1 MAINTLESDLE
12 RCRLENIRLRRAVEE
27 LSLLNEIATAIN
39 SSMSL
44 DRILNLMLQK
54 CLKAL
59 QLEQGAV
66 LLLDK
71 PEAENPFKT
80 KVRRGDT
87 DSEMLPY
94 RLDTQL
100 TGWMIK
106 HQQPLLINDL
116 AADKR
121 FQGIEGE
128 ELPIKTLLAV
138 PLLVKG
144 HMIGVLTVFNKRDEG
159 GFTEEDQ
166 RLLTIIAMQSAQV
179 IENSRLLEEEKA
191 LLRMQEELRLAA
203 HIQSNLLPEKAPQ
216 FPGYDIAGK
225 SVPAKQV
232 GGDYFDF
239 MLLDC
244 NRLAFCLG
252 DITGKG
258 MPAALLMSNLQATVR
273 SQALLSESAGDCV
286 NRANLMLYHS
296 TSAEKFATFFY
307 GVLDREHQTLSYS
320 NAGHNYPLL
329 FRGDEPAQHL
339 KTGGLVLGCLEETR
353 FDEETHSFGPGDL
366 LLVFSDG
373 ILEAENLCEIEFGE
387 MHLAELVQ
395 QHRHR
400 SAADLVDRILS
411 EVNEFSAGC
420 PQRDDMTLLVIRGT
434 E

>member
-1 MAINTLESDLE
+1 MAIQSFDSDVE
-12 RCRLENIRLRRAVEE
+12 RLRQENIRLRRAVEE

-39 SSMSL
+39 SSMTL

-54 CLKAL
+54 CQKAM

-66 LLLDK
+66 LLLDQ

-87 DSEMLPY
+87 DSDILPY

-100 TGWMIK
+100 TGWMIR
-106 HQQPLLINDL
+106 HQQPLLVNNL
-116 AADKR
+116 AADPR
-121 FQGIEGE
+121 FRGIEGE
-128 ELPIKTLLAV
+128 DVPIKTLLAV

-144 HMIGVLTVFNKRDEG
+144 RMIGVLTMFNKREDG
-159 GFTEEDQ
+159 GFTDEDQ

-179 IENSRLLEEEKA
+179 IENARLLEEEKA

-203 HIQSNLLPEKAPQ
+203 HIQNNLLPEKAPP
-216 FPGYDIAGK
+216 FPGYDIAGR

-239 MLLDC
+239 MLLDGH
-244 NRLAFCLG
+244 RLAFCLG

-273 SQALLSESAGDCV
+273 GQAVLSESAGDCV
-286 NRANLMLYHS
+286 KRANLMLYHS
-296 TSAEKFATFFY
+296 TTAEKFATFFY
-307 GVLDREHQTLSYS
+307 GILDRERHTLSYS

-329 FRGDEPAQHL
+329 FRRNGALQHL
-339 KTGGLVLGCLEETR
+339 KTGGIVLGCLEEYD
-353 FDEETHSFGPGDL
+353 FEEETLPFHAGDL
-366 LLVFSDG
+366 LVVFSDG
-373 ILEAENLCEIEFGE
+373 IPDAENRNEQEFGE
-387 MHLAELVQ
+387 EHLAEVIR
-395 QHRHR
+395 RHR
-400 SAADLVDRILS
+400 QETAAGLLERILMS
-411 EVNEFSAGC
+411 VNEFAAGC
-420 PQRDDMTLLVIRGT
+420 PQRDDMTLLVIRCP